1 MPVSTHSGQYS
12 AKPFWNRML
21 SAWKVKRILESQGF
35 DIEAFRR
42 DYEADTHRGPRR
54 PGRPPEREISAVESF
69 LKSGDYQSFM
79 TSLKTDSR
87 PKADSAL
94 RRVVEWKGQ
103 DGARPSRRRISSSDS
118 QSSDSPD
125 SPDSSE

>member
-1 MPVSTHSGQYS
+1 MAATSPPQVQSST
-12 AKPFWNRML
+12 KPFWNRML
-21 SAWKVKRILESQGF
+21 SAWKVKRILESRGF
-35 DIEAFRR
+35 DAESFRQ

-54 PGRPPEREISAVESF
+54 PGRPPEREISAVENF

-79 TSLKTDSR
+79 TSLETDSR

-103 DGARPSRRRISSSDS
+103 DGIKAFRKRASVKLD
-118 QSSDSPD
+118 
-125 SPDSSE
+125 

>member
-1 MPVSTHSGQYS
+1 MPAATPDRVQSL

-21 SAWKVKRILESQGF
+21 SAWKVKRILESHGF
-35 DIEAFRR
+35 DTEGFRR

-54 PGRPPEREISAVESF
+54 PGRPPAQEISAVEEF
-69 LKSGDYQSFM
+69 LKSGDYQLFM
-79 TSLKTDSR
+79 TSLGTDSR

-103 DGARPSRRRISSSDS
+103 DAAQPSRRREPASDS
-118 QSSDSPD
+118 NLANAPSL
-125 SPDSSE
+125 EA